1 MNTYTINWIL
11 LLLLSAIWGGAFTL
25 NKYALEAYS
34 PEILVTGRLLVAS
47 LALIII
53 VLVIFKKVKVHR
65 SDWRYYLFMSI
76 VGIVAPF
83 LLISYGQLGID
94 SSLAGILMSTM
105 PISTLILSHFFLD
118 DERMTKTKLIG
129 FLIAFIG
136 IVVLIMPGKNTLHTS
151 MLDGLSSELMVISGA
166 ILYSFAAVYGKRFKI
181 TDPLNASTGVT
192 LYSAVIMLIYL
203 IFNPSIIPND
213 FGDMSHLSAVLIL
226 GIFCTAIATIIYFQ
240 ILQSSGATFISM
252 MNYLIPVWAILFGV
266 IFFNENTV
274 WNYFI
279 GLLIIIFGIQLSQN
293 KENSRKPKTTAI

>member
-47 LALIII
+47 LALILI